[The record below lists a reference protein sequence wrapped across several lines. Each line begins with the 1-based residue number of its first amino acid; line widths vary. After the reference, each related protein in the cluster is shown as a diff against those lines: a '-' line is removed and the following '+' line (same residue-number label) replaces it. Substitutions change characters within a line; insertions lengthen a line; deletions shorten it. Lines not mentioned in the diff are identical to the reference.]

1 MSEAK
6 EVRKEAQGARNFGE
20 LSNTSAMC
28 NPFRYG
34 DESPDQRADSGGRR
48 EDEVKVVEKGEQP
61 FSQTVHTHN
70 QPLPLRPRFAA
81 CSSHSPFSL
90 FLLPSYPSHSSIS
103 L

>member
-1 MSEAK
+1 MGHYFKMNNPLLKRIGRMSEAK
-6 EVRKEAQGARNFGE
+6 EVRKVAQGERNFGE

-48 EDEVKVVEKGEQP
+48 EEEVKKAVEKGEQP

-70 QPLPLRPRFAA
+70 QPLP
-81 CSSHSPFSL
+81 SS
-90 FLLPSYPSHSSIS
+90 PS
-103 L
+103 